1 MKICVSR
8 LLVFTLILLSPLV
21 AFAGPRYGILYSFP
35 CSPVFSC
42 PDGLDPSAGVI
53 RDASGNL
60 YGTTS
65 FGGANLG
72 SSTTEQVR
80 CSTWRLRRSRAA
92 PGQRPC
98 SIASAP
104 LRSARTGR
112 ILKLG

>member
-42 PDGLDPSAGVI
+42 PDGSDPSAGVI

-60 YGTTS
+60 YGTTLLV
-65 FGGANLG
+65 APILA
-72 SSTTEQVR
+72 VVP
-80 CSTWRLRRSRAA
+80 RSRYGVQ
-92 PGQRPC
+92 PGASGAVGRPLDRDR
-98 SIASAP
+98 A
-104 LRSARTGR
+104 L
-112 ILKLG
+112 